1 MAGKP
6 TPSEG
11 VKGDGKGKTDSQ
23 SLWRHYGNSTPSKG
37 VAETRGK
44 PTPSEGVR
52 WDGKGKTD
60 SQSLWRHRGYSTP
73 SEGVRETHENATPSE
88 GVTMKKEK
96 ERKELL

>member
-1 MAGKP
+1 MRHTSTESVLLLPIRP

-52 WDGKGKTD
+52 
-60 SQSLWRHRGYSTP
+60 
-73 SEGVRETHENATPSE
+73 ETHENATPSE